1 MRSNRRTAVFV
12 VPRNRAEG
20 IADGTVT
27 TILSKRPFV
36 KIGVPFFIM
45 PIDSME
51 TDLYIRLGT
60 KRVISG
66 GVGTADGTG
75 LSQNEFE
82 DYRGNRP
89 VYAYDIREVVR
100 LDEPVPL
107 SRFGIP
113 APRPFT
119 YSTLTLEEVLS

>member
-27 TILSKRPFV
+27 IILSKRPFV
-36 KIGVPFFIM
+36 KTSMPIFIM

-51 TDLYIRLGT
+51 ADLYIRLGT

-75 LSQNEFE
+75 LSQDEFE
-82 DYRGNRP
+82 DYRRSRP
-89 VYAYDIREVVR
+89 VYAYDIREVVS

-107 SRFGIP
+107 SRFGMP
-113 APRPFT
+113 APRPFS